1 MTNSTPERQRHCII
15 LIMTAVLQTL
25 TLASAGSYVSEAGSG
40 VAPAVSDL
48 SEGDDITLTCDAVT
62 TGGLRPRVKWS
73 KQVTS
78 Y

>member
-1 MTNSTPERQRHCII
+1 M
-15 LIMTAVLQTL
+15 LQTL
-25 TLASAGSYVSEAGSG
+25 TLASAGSYVSEGSSGSG

-62 TGGLRPRVKWS
+62 TGGQRPRVKWS

-78 Y
+78 YYAAINNV

>member
-1 MTNSTPERQRHCII
+1 
-15 LIMTAVLQTL
+15 MTAVLQTL